1 MNWRMVL
8 IASLGLNLLLAAI
21 ALKRAS
27 GGTTAMV
34 ESTVAE
40 DATTLQPEVRTITQE
55 VVVTNTSPAVE
66 LVWPRWSDW
75 VSEDWGQYRTNLLAA
90 GCPGV
95 TVHEILQ
102 ASLLR
107 AKFAEQQV
115 ARASVQAIF
124 WDALARHGF
133 DDEEG
138 PIKTAGEELD
148 AIDRRYDELSNQVL
162 QGLPRNRD
170 VANARREQGG
180 RERQFD
186 HLEPEQRQKAAAMV
200 AEFERQRN
208 DLTQANLDEKG
219 RVTPQGSLAVA
230 ALTDAHR
237 SQLTALMGPEAA
249 AEWRIRTSGSA
260 EWAAQLR
267 GLEVTP
273 AEMQQIAEWKS
284 SLPTAVPGRTPID
297 VTQSEAE
304 RAMNDNIRQLLGDE
318 RFNLMQHANQPN
330 GGTYLALF
338 DITER
343 FELPAN
349 VVQQG
354 MDMQQ
359 SAHTAAEQI
368 RANTSLTTTQRRD
381 ALRAIQQETR
391 QAVEGL
397 LGADA
402 FYTYQRHGGDW
413 INGLSALNTGR

>member
-107 AKFAEQQV
+107 AKFAEQQAV
-115 ARASVQAIF
+115 RASVQAIF

-148 AIDRRYDELSNQVL
+148 AIDRRYDELSNQVV

-170 VANARREQGG
+170 VANARREQSG

-186 HLEPEQRQKAAAMV
+186 HLEPEQQQKAAAMV

-208 DLTQANLDEKG
+208 LLAQDNLDENG
-219 RVTPQGSLAVA
+219 RVTPEGNLAMA
-230 ALTDAHR
+230 KLMDAHR
-237 SQLTALMGPEAA
+237 NQLTALMGPEAA
-249 AEWRIRTSGSA
+249 AEWRIRTSGNA
-260 EWAAQLR
+260 GWAAQLR

-273 AEMQQIAEWKS
+273 EEMQQIAEWKS
-284 SLPTAVPGRTPID
+284 SLPMSVPGRMPMD

-304 RAMNDNIRQLLGDE
+304 QAMNDNIRQLLGDE
-318 RFNLMQHANQPN
+318 RFTLMQHANQQN
-330 GGTYLALF
+330 GGTYVALF
-338 DITER
+338 DIAER

-349 VVQQG
+349 VIQQG

-368 RANTSLTTTQRRD
+368 RTNSSLTPAQRRD

-413 INGLSALNTGR
+413 INGLSALNAGQ